1 MRYCPAGHSLSVT
14 NLLLMSPPSDCFGV
28 LTPFEA
34 EGHRS
39 MYLCLLGKDLKAGET
54 ARARARLVIGT
65 NLANDTVDKLY
76 ADYLRQRR

>member
-1 MRYCPAGHSLSVT
+1 
-14 NLLLMSPPSDCFGV
+14 MSPPLDCFGV
-28 LTPFEA
+28 LTPFEG

-39 MYLCLLGKDLKAGET
+39 MYLSLFGKDLKAGET

-65 NLANDTVDKLY
+65 KLANDTLDKLY